1 MFAISR
7 GIQSKEEVYASK
19 APSVQDQIIYNRGW
33 KLLVVGLTQADA
45 FSRYEAMTDL
55 GRALGTIMDTLNDN
69 HVRVELVD
77 CLLQISSS
85 DERLENRV
93 KAIYLLGQFAIAVAN
108 TEECHQSLKKVYEK
122 LII

>member
-7 GIQSKEEVYASK
+7 GIQSKDEVYASK

-69 HVRVELVD
+69 HARLELVD

-108 TEECHQSLKKVYEK
+108 AEECLQSLKKVYEK
-122 LII
+122 LFI

>member
-1 MFAISR
+1 LFAISR
-7 GIQSKEEVYASK
+7 GIQSKDEVYASK

-69 HVRVELVD
+69 HARLELVD

-108 TEECHQSLKKVYEK
+108 AEECLQSLKKVYEK
-122 LII
+122 LFI

>member
-1 MFAISR
+1 LFAISR
-7 GIQSKEEVYASK
+7 GIQSKDELYASK
-19 APSVQDQIIYNRGW
+19 APSAQDQIIYNRGW

-69 HVRVELVD
+69 HARLELVD

-108 TEECHQSLKKVYEK
+108 AEECIQSLKKVYEK
-122 LII
+122 LFI